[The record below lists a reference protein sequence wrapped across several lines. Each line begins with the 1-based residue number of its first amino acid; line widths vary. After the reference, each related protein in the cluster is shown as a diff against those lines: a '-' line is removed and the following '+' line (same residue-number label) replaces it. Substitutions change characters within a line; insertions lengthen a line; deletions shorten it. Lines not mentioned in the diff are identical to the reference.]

1 MSSSSSEGNIPV
13 SLFFIAIGLIAVVT
27 AGLSWFIL
35 NQLGSNQTAEALPTA
50 VSELV
55 LPTETAVP
63 PAEDEDDL
71 ALLPETPLESTP
83 YPDHFVNALEAAQP
97 NVGQPVRLIIPEI
110 ELDAPINP
118 IGLQAIEHEGD
129 TVFQWQVPS
138 DFIAGWHHSSSRIG
152 QNGNTVLNGHHN
164 IHGEIFRDLDELEV
178 GAEITLFDPL
188 QSYSYTVSEVLIIE
202 ERDQPLEVRL
212 ENAQWI
218 EHTDDERLTLVT
230 CWPYTDNSHRLIV
243 VAHPTETDAES

>member
-1 MSSSSSEGNIPV
+1 M
-13 SLFFIAIGLIAVVT
+13 LILTQISQNQAV
-27 AGLSWFIL
+27 
-35 NQLGSNQTAEALPTA
+35 EKLPTT
-50 VSELV
+50 VSQVVMLED
-55 LPTETAVP
+55 TAVP
-63 PAEDEDDL
+63 SPEETEDV
-71 ALLPETPLESTP
+71 ALLPETPLETTP

-97 NVGQPVRLIIPEI
+97 NVGQPVRLIIPDI

-118 IGLQAIEHEGD
+118 IGLQAIEHQGE

-138 DFIAGWHHSSSRIG
+138 DFIAGWHHSSARIG

-164 IHGEIFRDLDELEV
+164 IHGEIFRDLEELDV

-188 QSYSYTVSEVLIIE
+188 QSYSYTVTEVLIIE
-202 ERDQPLEVRL
+202 EKNQPIEVRV

-218 EHTDDERLTLVT
+218 EETEDERLTLVT

-243 VAHPTETDAES
+243 VAYPSKSNSESAES